1 MVSSV
6 LTGIYEIF
14 FKKISELTL
23 LSLVKINQDK
33 CSRFSLFIIYF
44 NIIVTIIDVYITIHL
59 NLFLKFKDHMELFAK
74 TVSGFKSL
82 NIFTKKIHLRCLTKF

>member
-1 MVSSV
+1 MMSSV

-44 NIIVTIIDVYITIHL
+44 NIIVTIIAVYTLKSVAIKFTIHL
-59 NLFLKFKDHMELFAK
+59 NLF
-74 TVSGFKSL
+74 
-82 NIFTKKIHLRCLTKF
+82 